1 MSEDH
6 IVTSFDNDMSELE
19 SLFEEMGSIV
29 LSQLKD
35 ATRALRKEDR
45 NLAKK
50 VVKGDKQLNELE
62 RELNDLAIKILALRQ
77 PFALDLRYVLTTLKS
92 AGYFERMGDLTRNM
106 AQRTRTI
113 AKAEAEIGP
122 IETLIR
128 MSELVQGMTE
138 DILKAHKSRDSE
150 LAKIVREQDEKVDM
164 AHNSLFRELLT
175 YMMEDTSNI
184 SACMHVLFIAKNIE
198 RMGDNVADIA
208 QEIIYMTTGDWPDSN
223 FSNLVSSKPLRLS
236 TIHIS

>member
-29 LSQLKD
+29 LLQLKD

-45 NLAKK
+45 KLAKK

-77 PFALDLRYVLTTLKS
+77 PFALDLRYVLATLKS
-92 AGYFERMGDLTRNM
+92 AGYLERMGDLTRNM

-113 AKAEAEIGP
+113 AKAEAETGP
-122 IETLIR
+122 I
-128 MSELVQGMTE
+128 
-138 DILKAHKSRDSE
+138 
-150 LAKIVREQDEKVDM
+150 
-164 AHNSLFRELLT
+164 
-175 YMMEDTSNI
+175 
-184 SACMHVLFIAKNIE
+184 
-198 RMGDNVADIA
+198 
-208 QEIIYMTTGDWPDSN
+208 
-223 FSNLVSSKPLRLS
+223 
-236 TIHIS
+236 

>member
-35 ATRALRKEDR
+35 ATRALRKEDH

-208 QEIIYMTTGDWPDSN
+208 QEIIYMTTGDWPDSKRIKGDKT
-223 FSNLVSSKPLRLS
+223 SKIILS
-236 TIHIS
+236 

>member
-29 LSQLKD
+29 LLQLKD

-45 NLAKK
+45 KLAKK

-77 PFALDLRYVLTTLKS
+77 PFALDLRYVLATLKS
-92 AGYFERMGDLTRNM
+92 AGYLERMGDLTRNM

-113 AKAEAEIGP
+113 AKAEAETGP

-128 MSELVQGMTE
+128 MSELVQAMTE
-138 DILKAHKSRDSE
+138 DILKAYKSRDSE
-150 LAKIVREQDEKVDM
+150 LAKTVRDQDEKVDM

-184 SACMHVLFIAKNIE
+184 SACMHELFIAKNIE
-198 RMGDNVADIA
+198 RMGDNIADIA
-208 QEIIYMTTGDWPDSN
+208 QEIVYMATGEWPDSKRIKGDKT
-223 FSNLVSSKPLRLS
+223 SKIILS
-236 TIHIS
+236 

>member
-198 RMGDNVADIA
+198 RMGDNIADIA
-208 QEIIYMTTGDWPDSN
+208 QEIVYMATGEWPDSKRIKGDKT
-223 FSNLVSSKPLRLS
+223 SKIILS
-236 TIHIS
+236 

>member
-29 LSQLKD
+29 LLQLKD
-35 ATRALRKEDR
+35 ATRALRKEDQK
-45 NLAKK
+45 LAKK

-77 PFALDLRYVLTTLKS
+77 PFALDLRYVLATLKS
-92 AGYFERMGDLTRNM
+92 AGYLERMGDLTRNM

-113 AKAEAEIGP
+113 AKAEAETGP

-128 MSELVQGMTE
+128 MSELVQAMTE
-138 DILKAHKSRDSE
+138 DILKAYKSRDSE
-150 LAKIVREQDEKVDM
+150 LAKTVRDQDEKVDM

-198 RMGDNVADIA
+198 RMGDNIADIA
-208 QEIIYMTTGDWPDSN
+208 QEIVYMATGEWPDSKRIKGDKT
-223 FSNLVSSKPLRLS
+223 SKIILS
-236 TIHIS
+236 

>member
-29 LSQLKD
+29 LLQLKD

-77 PFALDLRYVLTTLKS
+77 PFALDLRYVLATLKS
-92 AGYFERMGDLTRNM
+92 AGYLERMGDLTRNM

-113 AKAEAEIGP
+113 AKAEAETGP

-128 MSELVQGMTE
+128 MSELVQAMTE
-138 DILKAHKSRDSE
+138 DILKAYKSRDSE
-150 LAKIVREQDEKVDM
+150 LAKTVRDQDEKVDM

-198 RMGDNVADIA
+198 RMGDNIADIA
-208 QEIIYMTTGDWPDSN
+208 QEIVYMATGQWPDSKRIKGDKT
-223 FSNLVSSKPLRLS
+223 SKIILS
-236 TIHIS
+236 

>member
-29 LSQLKD
+29 LLQLKD
-35 ATRALRKEDR
+35 ATRALRKEDQK
-45 NLAKK
+45 LAKK

-77 PFALDLRYVLTTLKS
+77 PFALDLRYVLATLKS
-92 AGYFERMGDLTRNM
+92 AGYLERMGDLTRNM

-113 AKAEAEIGP
+113 AKAEAETGP

-128 MSELVQGMTE
+128 MSELVQAMTE
-138 DILKAHKSRDSE
+138 DILKAYKSRDSE
-150 LAKIVREQDEKVDM
+150 LAKTVRDQDEKVDM

-198 RMGDNVADIA
+198 RMGDNIADIA
-208 QEIIYMTTGDWPDSN
+208 QEIVYMATGEWPDS
-223 FSNLVSSKPLRLS
+223 KRIKGDKTTKIILS
-236 TIHIS
+236 

>member
-29 LSQLKD
+29 LLQLKD

-45 NLAKK
+45 DLAKK

-62 RELNDLAIKILALRQ
+62 RDLNDLAIKILALRQ
-77 PFALDLRYVLTTLKS
+77 PFAIDLRYVLTTLKS
-92 AGYFERMGDLTRNM
+92 AGHLERMGDLTRNM

-113 AKAEAEIGP
+113 AKAEAETGP

-128 MSELVQGMTE
+128 MSKLVQGMTE
-138 DILKAHKSRDSE
+138 TILEAYKSRDGE
-150 LAKIVREQDEKVDM
+150 LAKKVRAQDEKVDM
-164 AHNSLFRELLT
+164 AHNSLFRKLVT
-175 YMMEDTSNI
+175 YMMEDASNI

-198 RMGDNVADIA
+198 RMGDNIADIA
-208 QEIIYMTTGDWPDSN
+208 KEIIYMTTGDWPEGKRAKSDKTSKII
-223 FSNLVSSKPLRLS
+223 FS
-236 TIHIS
+236 